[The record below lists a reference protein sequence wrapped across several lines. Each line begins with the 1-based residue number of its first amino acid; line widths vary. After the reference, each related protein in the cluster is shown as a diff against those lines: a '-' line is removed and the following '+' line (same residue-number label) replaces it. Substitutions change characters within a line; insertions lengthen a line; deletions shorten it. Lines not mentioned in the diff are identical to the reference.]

1 MMNQAVGE
9 SGVLLSFEGIDGSGK
24 STQARLLADRLKAA
38 GYETLL
44 VREPGGTALSEH
56 VRALLLENTDP
67 SLEIDPVAEVLLFS
81 AARAQL
87 VAERIRPALAEGQVV
102 IADRFFDST
111 TVYQAAGREL
121 SVEWVRALNMQA
133 TRGLVPARTYF
144 IDLPLEEAQARR
156 AAHAADR
163 METSG
168 TAFFERVRQAYL
180 ALTQEEERI
189 CQIDGAQPLEAIH
202 ETVWADVQSFLPT
215 APRAS
220 SAPSP

>member
-1 MMNQAVGE
+1 
-9 SGVLLSFEGIDGSGK
+9 
-24 STQARLLADRLKAA
+24 
-38 GYETLL
+38 
-44 VREPGGTALSEH
+44 
-56 VRALLLENTDP
+56 
-67 SLEIDPVAEVLLFS
+67 
-81 AARAQL
+81 
-87 VAERIRPALAEGQVV
+87 VV

-133 TRGLVPARTYF
+133 TRGLAPARTYF
-144 IDLPLEEAQARR
+144 IDLPLKEAQARR

-189 CQIDGAQPLEAIH
+189 CQIDGTQPLEAIH
-202 ETVWADVQSFLPT
+202 ETIWADVQSVLPT
-215 APRAS
+215 ASRAS
-220 SAPSP
+220 SASSP